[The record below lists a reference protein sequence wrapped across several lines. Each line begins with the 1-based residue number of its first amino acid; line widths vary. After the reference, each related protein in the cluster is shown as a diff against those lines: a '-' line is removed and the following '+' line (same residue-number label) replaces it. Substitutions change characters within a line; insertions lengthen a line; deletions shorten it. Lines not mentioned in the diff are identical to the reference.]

1 MAPATSPPAPD
12 DTGARLHALAA
23 RLYRLPR
30 SLTGDGVR
38 RSLALLAERIPLSL
52 HEIPSGTEVFDWTV
66 PKEWNLESAY
76 LVAPDGRRIADTAE
90 HNLHL
95 VGYSLPMRARMTLAE
110 LRPHLHSLPDR
121 PDWIPYRT
129 SYYKETWGFCLAQR
143 ELESL
148 PEGESEVVI
157 DATLEDGALTWG
169 ECVLPGESSDEVLI
183 SAHSCHPQLA
193 NDNLSGMV
201 VAAAL
206 AERLAA
212 RPRRRYTYRF
222 LFAPG
227 IGALVWLARRGG
239 EAKRVR
245 HGLVAANLGDAGG
258 FHYKRSWW
266 GDAEIDRAVV
276 AAMAD
281 LGEGV
286 TVEGFVPFGYDERQF
301 SSPAFRLAV
310 GSLTRSPWGR
320 YPEYHT
326 SADDLGFIR
335 PESLAGALAAY
346 ERVVEV
352 LESNRRYQ
360 SLNPQGEPRLGKRG
374 LYRDLGGDD
383 RGREK
388 ELALLWVLNL
398 ADGAHDLL
406 AIAERSGLRYSDILE
421 ATRALEAADLLAA
434 VPG

>member
-1 MAPATSPPAPD
+1 M
-12 DTGARLHALAA
+12 
-23 RLYRLPR
+23 
-30 SLTGDGVR
+30 
-38 RSLALLAERIPLSL
+38 
-52 HEIPSGTEVFDWTV
+52 
-66 PKEWNLESAY
+66 
-76 LVAPDGRRIADTAE
+76 
-90 HNLHL
+90 
-95 VGYSLPMRARMTLAE
+95 
-110 LRPHLHSLPDR
+110 
-121 PDWIPYRT
+121 
-129 SYYKETWGFCLAQR
+129 
-143 ELESL
+143 
-148 PEGESEVVI
+148 PEGEYEVVI

-206 AERLAA
+206 AERLAQ
-212 RPRRRYTYRF
+212 RPQRRYTYRF

-227 IGALVWLARRGG
+227 TIGALVWLERRGG

-276 AAMAD
+276 AALAD
-281 LGEGV
+281 LGES
-286 TVEGFVPFGYDERQF
+286 VEVESFVPFGYDERQF

-326 SADDLGFIR
+326 SADDLDFIR
-335 PESLAGALAAY
+335 PQALAGSLAAY

-360 SLNPQGEPRLGKRG
+360 SRNPSGEPRLGKRG

-406 AIAERSGLRYSDILE
+406 AIAERSGLRYSEILA
-421 ATRALEAADLLAA
+421 ATRALEAADLLAP